1 MRRGDLDGSVSRQP
15 GAGGEPHAPPRSIPA
30 CAGMTDSPRSRHGR
44 AAMRAV
50 LSLALAIGLAVL
62 AGCGGRGPSLPV
74 ERDGPGSKID
84 FDRIPDAVPRVEP
97 LSRGGNMASYVV
109 FGKRYHTLPSSE
121 GFVERGIASWYGS
134 KFHGRKTSNGEVF
147 DMYAMT
153 AAHKHLPLPTFVE
166 VVNLENG
173 RRIVVRVNDRGP
185 FHENRVI
192 DLSYAAAGRLGM
204 LGKGTALVEVRAID
218 PRRPAPATRLAAAP
232 GAQPVVVA
240 AAPRIYLQAGA
251 FSSGDNAERLRQ
263 HLERELARAVRVI
276 RAEAA
281 SGAVHRVQVGP
292 LASVE
297 IADQVTAQMHQAG
310 IQAPL
315 VVID

>member
-1 MRRGDLDGSVSRQP
+1 MP
-15 GAGGEPHAPPRSIPA
+15 
-30 CAGMTDSPRSRHGR
+30 
-44 AAMRAV
+44 RAV
-50 LSLALAIGLAVL
+50 LWPVLAIGLALL
-62 AGCGGRGPSLPV
+62 AGCGGRGPALPG
-74 ERDGPGSKID
+74 ERDGPGKSVD
-84 FDRIPDAVPRVEP
+84 FSSIPDAVPRVEP

-153 AAHKHLPLPTFVE
+153 AAHKQLPLPTFVE

-218 PRRPAPATRLAAAP
+218 PGRTRPVTRLAAGP
-232 GAQPVVVA
+232 GAQPVA

-263 HLERELARAVRVI
+263 RLERELAHAVRVI

-281 SGAVHRVQVGP
+281 AGAVHRVQVGP

-297 IADQVTAQMHQAG
+297 IADQVTAQMHRAG
-310 IQAPL
+310 IETPL

>member
-1 MRRGDLDGSVSRQP
+1 MRRGSSAL
-15 GAGGEPHAPPRSIPA
+15 
-30 CAGMTDSPRSRHGR
+30 
-44 AAMRAV
+44 RAV
-50 LSLALAIGLAVL
+50 TSVTLAVGLALL

-74 ERDGPGSKID
+74 ERDGPGSAVD
-84 FDRIPDAVPRVEP
+84 FNSIPDAVPRAEP
-97 LSRGGNMASYVV
+97 LSRGGNMKSYVV
-109 FGKRYHTLPSSE
+109 FGKRYHTLPSSA
-121 GFVERGIASWYGS
+121 GFVERGVASWYGS

-173 RRIVVRVNDRGP
+173 RRVVVRVNDRGP
-185 FHENRVI
+185 FHDNRVI

-204 LGKGTALVEVRAID
+204 LAKGTALVEVRTIE
-218 PRRPAPATRLAAAP
+218 PGRPQPATRLAAGP
-232 GAQPVVVA
+232 GAQPVE

-251 FSSGDNAERLRQ
+251 FSSGDNAERLRER
-263 HLERELARAVRVI
+263 LERELARAVRVI
-276 RAEAA
+276 PA
-281 SGAVHRVQVGP
+281 GAMHRVQVGP

-297 IADQVTAQMHQAG
+297 IADQVSAQMYRAG
-310 IQAPL
+310 IQSPL

>member
-1 MRRGDLDGSVSRQP
+1 MVRLARYPLLAAALLAAV
-15 GAGGEPHAPPRSIPA
+15 AACLVGG
-30 CAGMTDSPRSRHGR
+30 CAGP
-44 AAMRAV
+44 
-50 LSLALAIGLAVL
+50 
-62 AGCGGRGPSLPV
+62 GPTVSGD
-74 ERDGPGSKID
+74 RDGPGELRD
-84 FDRIPDAVPRVEP
+84 FSRIPDAVPRAEP

-109 FGKRYHTLPSSE
+109 FGKRYHTLRSSE

-147 DMYAMT
+147 DMYGMT
-153 AAHKHLPLPTFVE
+153 AAHKHLPLPTYAE

-185 FHENRVI
+185 FHDNRVI

-218 PRRPAPATRLAAAP
+218 PRRPDGSADIRLTRAPAPAPTVAAGAIPAAATTDP
-232 GAQPVVVA
+232 N
-240 AAPRIYLQAGA
+240 PRIYLQAGA
-251 FSSGDNAERLRQ
+251 FSSGENAERLRLR
-263 HLERELARAVRVI
+263 LEQELAHAVRVI
-276 RAEAA
+276 RAEASA
-281 SGAVHRVQVGP
+281 GAVHRVQVGP

-297 IADQVTAQMHQAG
+297 IADQVSSQMHRAG
-310 IQAPL
+310 IGAPL

>member
-1 MRRGDLDGSVSRQP
+1 MRCGS
-15 GAGGEPHAPPRSIPA
+15 GAV
-30 CAGMTDSPRSRHGR
+30 
-44 AAMRAV
+44 RAV
-50 LSLALAIGLAVL
+50 LTVTLAVGLALL
-62 AGCGGRGPSLPV
+62 AGCGGRGPSLPG
-74 ERDGPGSKID
+74 ERDGPGSAID
-84 FDRIPDAVPRVEP
+84 FNSIPDAVPRAEP
-97 LSRGGNMASYVV
+97 LSRGGNMTSYVV
-109 FGKRYHTLPSSE
+109 FGKRYHTLPSSA

-134 KFHGRKTSNGEVF
+134 KFHGRNTSNGEVF

-173 RRIVVRVNDRGP
+173 RRVVVRVNDRGP

-218 PRRPAPATRLAAAP
+218 PGRKAPTTRLAAA
-232 GAQPVVVA
+232 AAIQPVA

-251 FSSGDNAERLRQ
+251 FSSGDNAERLRER
-263 HLERELARAVRVI
+263 LERELARAVRVI

-281 SGAVHRVQVGP
+281 AGAMHRVQVGP

-297 IADQVTAQMHQAG
+297 IADQVSAQMHRAG
-310 IQAPL
+310 IQTPM